1 MASHAGVIFS
11 GEKISMHK
19 PGHTER
25 GKVSRRRI
33 LALMAGAGSVLASP
47 RILRARDR
55 ASVKIASGVTPPS
68 LHNIYV
74 HVAYE
79 RGLFR
84 ANGIDVT
91 EFIQLRGGP
100 LATQAIASGRIDVTL
115 VDPEGLLAAVAN
127 GHPIRAVSAPGARL
141 SYMVAVRK
149 EIETVAD
156 LRGKPFA
163 ISRPGAISQYLMFPL
178 LDGAGVPRDSV
189 QWYGVGGGYERM
201 LALLSDRVKGALLNV
216 DFMMEAI
223 NDPNI
228 RIIKS
233 VAEILPEYPVEL
245 LVLRNDMLEKNP
257 GVATAITTALIQ
269 ACRYIVKNKAGTI
282 EVAHKYVPGMK
293 IDVLERAYDELL
305 RIGGFG
311 VNGGMTQTNMKVAHD
326 LALQNK
332 QIDRPIPLEQW
343 SDFRFQQRSLEA
355 LGHFPG

>member
-1 MASHAGVIFS
+1 MQDLGYQ
-11 GEKISMHK
+11 K
-19 PGHTER
+19 R
-25 GKVSRRRI
+25 GNVSRRRV
-33 LALMAGAGSVLASP
+33 LALMAGAGSVFASP
-47 RILRARDR
+47 RVLRARER
-55 ASVKIASGVTPPS
+55 TSVKIASGVTPPS

-84 ANGIDVT
+84 ANDIDVT

-100 LATQAIASGRIDVTL
+100 LATQAIASGRVDVTL
-115 VDPEGLLAAVAN
+115 IDPEGLLAAVAN

-178 LDGAGVPRDSV
+178 LDEVGVPRNSV

-216 DFMMEAI
+216 DFVMEAI

-233 VAEILPEYPVEL
+233 VAEILPEYPVEV

-257 GVATAITTALIQ
+257 DAATAITTALIQ
-269 ACRYIVKNKAGTI
+269 ACRYIVKNKGGTI
-282 EVAHKYVPGMK
+282 EVAHKYIPGMK

-305 RIGGFG
+305 RIDGFG
-311 VNGGMTQTNMKVAHD
+311 VNGGMTPVNMKVAHD

-332 QIDRPIPLEQW
+332 QIDRSLPLEKW
-343 SDFRFQQRSLEA
+343 SDFRFQQRSLET
-355 LGHFPG
+355 LGRFPG